1 MKTEALAVLLLG
13 VLVLLLGS
21 PSPASSFARLGTNE
35 VFLAFALVFTFVAG
49 IEVINPDGLLKKI
62 GQSGGMINTKVCKNE
77 IVYRVME
84 K

>member
-1 MKTEALAVLLLG
+1 MILGPRTSQSSVLFDYGTDLL
-13 VLVLLLGS
+13 
-21 PSPASSFARLGTNE
+21 
-35 VFLAFALVFTFVAG
+35 AG